1 MKRSCLIL
9 TTFVVS
15 YILLLQIGCQKQT
28 EAPVPQ
34 SPKTTVVK
42 PKPVVPPPP
51 PAKPQITEPEPPKN
65 APKITFEKV
74 VHNFGQVGP
83 GTRNVCEFKFTNAG
97 NALLKIKKIQS
108 TCGCTVANLSKK
120 EYAPGEGGTITAT
133 YSTGRMPG
141 AQSKH
146 LHVLSNDKAS
156 PKVTL
161 TVKAEVVLKVT
172 HKPEKLNLLLK
183 DENAGCPKITLTS
196 IDGQPFAIKS
206 FKTPQNCI
214 TAAFDSSVKKT
225 KFVLEP
231 KVDIE
236 KLKKNLRGYIRIGL
250 THPECDTLTIN
261 FNALPRFKITPYSI
275 IVRNAEPQKPVKR
288 VVWILNN
295 YGEDF
300 QIDSVSSKND
310 AIKVLSR
317 EKVDSRYKLE
327 LEITPPAGDK
337 RRVFTDV
344 LYVNIKGGD
353 KLAIN
358 CHGFYAMNKKSS

>member
-1 MKRSCLIL
+1 MKRNCLIL
-9 TTFVVS
+9 TVVVS
-15 YILLLQIGCQKQT
+15 SILLLQIGCQKQT
-28 EAPVPQ
+28 DLAEE
-34 SPKTTVVK
+34 PKTTVVE
-42 PKPVVPPPP
+42 PKLVAPPPTP
-51 PAKPQITEPEPPKN
+51 PEKPQITEPEPPKN

-74 VHNFGQVGP
+74 IHDFGQVGP

-108 TCGCTVANLSKK
+108 TCGCTVASLSKK
-120 EYAPGEGGTITAT
+120 EYAPGESGTITAT
-133 YSTGRMPG
+133 YSVGRMPG
-141 AQSKH
+141 TQSKH
-146 LHVLSNDKAS
+146 LYALSNDNAS

-161 TVKAEVVLKVT
+161 TIKAEVVLKVT

-206 FKTPQNCI
+206 FKAPQNCI
-214 TAAFDSSVKKT
+214 TAAFDSSVKAT

-250 THPECDTLTIN
+250 THPECDTLTIS

-275 IVRNAEPQKPVKR
+275 MVRNAEPQKPIKR

-300 QIDSVSSKND
+300 EIDSASSKND
-310 AIKVLSR
+310 TIKVLSR
-317 EKVDSRYKLE
+317 EKVDNRYKLE

-337 RRVFTDV
+337 RVFTDV
-344 LYVNIKGGD
+344 LYVNIKGGE
-353 KLAIN
+353 KLEIN